1 MSEAD
6 IVDQIRSRILATFPG
21 VTRIVLFGSRVTGC
35 AAADS
40 DYDVLV
46 VLPGTERPAVRAA
59 RLRLALKGLP
69 ASFDLVVVT
78 PDELERSR
86 SWKSSVVAAAMQ
98 TGRVLHEA
106 A

>member
-6 IVDQIRSRILATFPG
+6 IVDQIRARILATHPG
-21 VTRIVLFGSRVTGC
+21 VARIVLFGSRATGR
-35 AAADS
+35 ATADS
-40 DYDVLV
+40 DYDLLV
-46 VLPGTERPAVRAA
+46 VLPGTERPAQRAA
-59 RLRLALKGLP
+59 RLRLALRGLP

-78 PDELERSR
+78 PVEFERSR
-86 SWKSSVVAAAMQ
+86 SWKSSVVAAAME